1 LKTQLR
7 GRLEFEEFHGKD
19 RSTINEIGISFIVLL
34 MLERFCELRFI
45 AMGICGGHRPPLQQL
60 NKR

>member
-7 GRLEFEEFHGKD
+7 GRLEFKLQPYLFNEKNCLLHGQ
-19 RSTINEIGISFIVLL
+19 VLVV
-34 MLERFCELRFI
+34 MVGDGR
-45 AMGICGGHRPPLQQL
+45 GPPLQQL